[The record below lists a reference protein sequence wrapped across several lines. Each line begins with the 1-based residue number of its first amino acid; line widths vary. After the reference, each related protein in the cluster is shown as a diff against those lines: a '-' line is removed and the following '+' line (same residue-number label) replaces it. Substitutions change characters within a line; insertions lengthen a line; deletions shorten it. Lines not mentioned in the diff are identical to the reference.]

1 MFESGI
7 QNFRLDSPNMYDKL
21 KSLVPRIIDWSLLL
35 VNSSTSIFTKHR
47 TRLVR
52 VLQRGV
58 SFSVY
63 KDSPFSNFSVHSSR
77 RRETHSTDFHWV
89 CWFQYVRFRW
99 VCWHSGCSDHWGGC
113 CTWSASSCVAAD
125 DDYAETC
132 TDTAHTR
139 TVWHPDESEYDS

>member
-1 MFESGI
+1 MTNS
-7 QNFRLDSPNMYDKL
+7 R
-21 KSLVPRIIDWSLLL
+21 VWSLELL
-35 VNSSTSIFTKHR
+35 TGVFYWSTRVHQSSTNTER
-47 TRLVR
+47 VLVR